1 MSQTPP
7 QDQPPN
13 PATGQTLF
21 RAAVAQ
27 LTAAGLPDPARDVR
41 LMLAH
46 ALGLAPDRLMIALHD
61 PVTAEAEA
69 SFATLIAARAEG
81 RPVSQILGR
90 RRFWG
95 RSFRVTRD
103 VLDPRP
109 ETETLV
115 AEALTQPFTRLLD
128 LGTGSGAIALS
139 LLADQPQAQGLA
151 TDLSPAALD
160 VARSNAAILG
170 LSDRLTFQLANWFDG
185 VEGVFD
191 LIVSNPPYIS
201 AAEMAG
207 LDPGVLDWEPHLAL
221 SPGGDGLDAY
231 RAIAAGALAHLAPGG
246 RILVEIGPTQG
257 QAVAG
262 LFVAAGL
269 QDPRILPDF
278 DRRDRV
284 VLAHAPA

>member
-1 MSQTPP
+1 M
-7 QDQPPN
+7 
-13 PATGQTLF
+13 
-21 RAAVAQ
+21 
-27 LTAAGLPDPARDVR
+27 
-41 LMLAH
+41 
-46 ALGLAPDRLMIALHD
+46 
-61 PVTAEAEA
+61 
-69 SFATLIAARAEG
+69 
-81 RPVSQILGR
+81 
-90 RRFWG
+90 
-95 RSFRVTRD
+95 
-103 VLDPRP
+103 
-109 ETETLV
+109 
-115 AEALTQPFTRLLD
+115 
-128 LGTGSGAIALS
+128 
-139 LLADQPQAQGLA
+139 LADQPQAQGLA